1 MHTCIVSKCV
11 LITAMLATVLC
22 NCGIKPQIGE
32 QEKTASISQDEL
44 NMFKFKRRIVIQKCY
59 FVAIQDSEGNTL
71 DSNYVFG
78 NKKSAQ
84 EQAKLMKSASIRE
97 AEEEY
102 RRNVLEGQ
110 MSFDEL
116 LKGRKNKRQ

>member
-1 MHTCIVSKCV
+1 
-11 LITAMLATVLC
+11 
-22 NCGIKPQIGE
+22 
-32 QEKTASISQDEL
+32 
-44 NMFKFKRRIVIQKCY
+44 MFKFKRRIVIQKCY